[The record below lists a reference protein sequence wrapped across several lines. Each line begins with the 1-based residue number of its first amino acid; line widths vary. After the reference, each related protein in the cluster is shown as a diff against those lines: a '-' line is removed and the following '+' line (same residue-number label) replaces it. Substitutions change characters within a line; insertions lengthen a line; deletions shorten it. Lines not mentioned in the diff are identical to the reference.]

1 MQGFTNALAVPF
13 GSLIWQVRSESDGC
27 FWNSA
32 EFSKTRIAP
41 LIIETAIYK
50 TARVI
55 TDTRCGS
62 PRGLIQWDLTDG
74 RRSFGYDDITTM
86 SLQPLLCW
94 QLQLNSRLKA
104 AAQSFFP
111 KYRDPI
117 SGSVFSGVDSHD
129 PKICKTND
137 DLNLRSVT
145 DVLNLFTRDL
155 KIRMCCLWKYLWDLR
170 ILNKSGVLP
179 MY

>member
-1 MQGFTNALAVPF
+1 MDVSEIQQSSPKLASHRWLLRPPF
-13 GSLIWQVRSESDGC
+13 IRRLGWLPTPDAAVRGVWFSEIWQTVGEVLVMTILPQCLYSLY
-27 FWNSA
+27 SA
-32 EFSKTRIAP
+32 GNYNLIA
-41 LIIETAIYK
+41 AWRRQH
-50 TARVI
+50 RV
-55 TDTRCGS
+55 
-62 PRGLIQWDLTDG
+62 
-74 RRSFGYDDITTM
+74 
-86 SLQPLLCW
+86 
-94 QLQLNSRLKA
+94 
-104 AAQSFFP
+104 FFP

-155 KIRMCCLWKYLWDLR
+155 KIRMCCLWKYWWDLR

>member
-1 MQGFTNALAVPF
+1 
-13 GSLIWQVRSESDGC
+13 
-27 FWNSA
+27 
-32 EFSKTRIAP
+32 
-41 LIIETAIYK
+41 
-50 TARVI
+50 
-55 TDTRCGS
+55 
-62 PRGLIQWDLTDG
+62 
-74 RRSFGYDDITTM
+74 M

-94 QLQLNSRLKA
+94 QLQFNSRLKA

-145 DVLNLFTRDL
+145 DVLNLFSRDL
-155 KIRMCCLWKYLWDLR
+155 IIKD
-170 ILNKSGVLP
+170 VLL
-179 MY
+179 MKVLVRFTDIK